1 MPPITIN
8 ANRAMTQ
15 LKNAIMSNKN
25 KMMRKYTSSLRLD
38 KAFLNINPPP
48 SFMELLSSCD
58 SEGAYQ
64 RALRETLPLEHGDK
78 E

>member
-1 MPPITIN
+1 
-8 ANRAMTQ
+8 
-15 LKNAIMSNKN
+15 
-25 KMMRKYTSSLRLD
+25 MRKYTSSLRLD